1 MPVYAYKGFGPN
13 GKAVSG
19 IRDADSPKGLRQ
31 LLRKDGVVVT
41 DVDISKG
48 GKKES
53 QQKKS
58 VLNRDVKLGDLFGG
72 VKKGEVA
79 AFTRQ
84 LSTLLRAG
92 IPLADA
98 LGALF
103 EQEQNERFKSS
114 IGEVRTAV
122 NEGAALADAISRH
135 PTVFDTLF
143 VSMVRAGEQAG
154 NLDEVLVRLAD
165 FMGSSAKLKAKL
177 QGAMIYPV
185 IMVLVMAGIIGVLMV
200 AVIPRITELFDQQD
214 KVLPLN
220 TQFLIWVSH
229 ITGTYWYVLAAVIGL
244 SAYGFRKWSR
254 SETGRRKWHGFVLRV
269 PKVGSLIRRVA
280 IERFCRTL
288 GTMLHA
294 GVPMLKSLDTAKEIL
309 GNVVLQEIIDEA
321 KTAVTEGESLA
332 TSLKKSGEFPTTVTQ
347 MIAVG
352 ERAGQLETM
361 LLQVAD
367 AYDSEVNMELERLT
381 SILEPL
387 LLVVMG
393 GAVAFIVFSILM
405 PIMDM
410 SQLPGG

>member
-1 MPVYAYKGFGPN
+1 MPVYAYKGFGPT
-13 GKAVSG
+13 GKTVSG

-31 LLRKDGVVVT
+31 LMRKDGVIVT
-41 DVDISKG
+41 EVDLSKG

-53 QQKKS
+53 QTKKS
-58 VLNRDVKLGDLFGG
+58 LLNRDVKFGDLFGG
-72 VKKGEVA
+72 IKKNEIA

-84 LSTLLRAG
+84 LATLLRAG

-103 EQEQNERFKSS
+103 EQEQNERFKSN

-135 PTVFDTLF
+135 PAVFDNLF

-154 NLDEVLVRLAD
+154 NLEEVLTRLAD

-185 IMVLVMAGIIGVLMV
+185 IMVLVMTGIIGVLMV
-200 AVIPRITELFDQQD
+200 AVIPRITQLFEQQD
-214 KVLPLN
+214 KVLPMN

-229 ITGTYWYVLAAVIGL
+229 ITGQYWYVLAILIGL
-244 SAYGFRKWSR
+244 TVVLFRRWSR
-254 SETGRRKWHGFVLRV
+254 SETGRPKWHAFVLRV
-269 PKVGSLIRRVA
+269 PRVGSLTRRVA

-309 GNVVLQEIIDEA
+309 GNVVLQAIIDDA
-321 KTAVTEGESLA
+321 KIAVTEGESLA
-332 TSLKKSGEFPTTVTQ
+332 VALKRSGEFPTTVTQ

-367 AYDSEVNMELERLT
+367 AYDAEVNMELERLT
-381 SILEPL
+381 AILEPL
-387 LLVVMG
+387 LLVGMG